1 MAVQTRAQL
10 DTKSNTVKSET
21 APSANTAARVGGLLE
36 DFADSVTL
44 NGERGFAS
52 LYVDTPTGYT
62 PNTST
67 EVVVDITMENGAS
80 AGSIF
85 SASDYTISYTGS
97 ITVGLRISCQLTFA
111 GTNNRRYSFWIAQN
125 GNIIPQSLSENTTQG
140 THNHVICLEAF
151 VLASTDAFF
160 EIFASSNSGS
170 EITIQTATFTACTI

>member
-1 MAVQTRAQL
+1 MAIQTRTQL
-10 DTKSNTVKSET
+10 QAKSATVQSET
-21 APSANTAARVGGLLE
+21 APSANTAARVGGLFDDLS
-36 DFADSVTL
+36 DSVTL

-67 EVVVDITMENGAS
+67 EVAVDIAMENGAS
-80 AGSIF
+80 SGSVF
-85 SASDYTISYTGS
+85 STSDYTISYTGS

-111 GTNNRRYSFWIAQN
+111 GINDRRYSFWIAQN

-140 THNHVICLEAF
+140 THNHFICLEAF

>member
-10 DTKSNTVKSET
+10 DTKSNTVKNET

-44 NGERGFAS
+44 NGERGLVS
-52 LYVDTPTGYT
+52 LYVDAPTGYT

-67 EVVVDITMENGAS
+67 EEVVNITMQEGAS

-85 SASDYTISYTGS
+85 SVSDYTISYTGS
-97 ITVGLRISCQLTFA
+97 ITVGLRISCQLTFT

-140 THNHVICLEAF
+140 AHSHVICLEAF
-151 VLASTDAFF
+151 VLASTNNSFQ
-160 EIFASSNSGS
+160 IFASSNSGNQIS
-170 EITIQTATFTACTI
+170 IKTLTFTACTI

>member
-62 PNTST
+62 PSTST
-67 EVVVDITMENGAS
+67 EVLVDINMENGAS

-85 SASDYTISYTGS
+85 SASGYTISYTGS

-111 GTNNRRYSFWIAQN
+111 GANNRLYSFWIAQN

-140 THNHVICLEAF
+140 IHNHVICLEAF
-151 VLASTDAFF
+151 VLASTDNSF
-160 EIFASSNSGS
+160 EIFASSSSES

>member
-44 NGERGFAS
+44 NGERGFAN

-62 PNTST
+62 PNTSA
-67 EVVVDITMENGAS
+67 EEVVDITMKNGAS
-80 AGSIF
+80 AGSVF
-85 SASDYTISYTGS
+85 STSDYTITYTGS

-111 GTNNRRYSFWIAQN
+111 GANNRRYSFWIAQN

-151 VLASTDAFF
+151 VLVSENNSF
-160 EIFASSNSGS
+160 EIFASSNSGD

>member
-67 EVVVDITMENGAS
+67 GVVVDITMQNGAS

>member
-1 MAVQTRAQL
+1 
-10 DTKSNTVKSET
+10 
-21 APSANTAARVGGLLE
+21 
-36 DFADSVTL
+36 
-44 NGERGFAS
+44 
-52 LYVDTPTGYT
+52 
-62 PNTST
+62 
-67 EVVVDITMENGAS
+67 MENGAS

-111 GTNNRRYSFWIAQN
+111 GDNNRRYSFWIAQN

-151 VLASTDAFF
+151 VLASTYAFF

-170 EITIQTATFTACTI
+170 EMTIQTATFTACTI

>member
-44 NGERGFAS
+44 NGERGFAN
-52 LYVDTPTGYT
+52 LYVDTSTPYT

-67 EVVVDITMENGAS
+67 EVAVDIAMLHGAS

-85 SASDYTISYTGS
+85 SVSDYTISYTGS
-97 ITVGLRISCQLTFA
+97 ITVGLRISCQLVFA
-111 GTNNRRYSFWIAQN
+111 GANSRRYSFWIAQN
-125 GNIIPQSLSENTTQG
+125 GNIIPQSLSEETTHG
-140 THNHVICLEAF
+140 THNHTICLEAF
-151 VLASTDAFF
+151 VLASTENSF
-160 EIFASSNSGS
+160 EIFASSSSGT
-170 EITIQTATFTACTI
+170 EISIKTVTFTACTI